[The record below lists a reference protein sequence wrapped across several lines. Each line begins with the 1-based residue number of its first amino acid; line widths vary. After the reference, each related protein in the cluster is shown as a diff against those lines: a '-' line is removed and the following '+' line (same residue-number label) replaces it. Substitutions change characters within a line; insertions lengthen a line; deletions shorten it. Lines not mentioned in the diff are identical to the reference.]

1 MGSVLISTAQG
12 GYNIATVQGTTT
24 NFATGDGVT
33 TPSTS
38 KPSAGVVFD
47 ATVNNEL
54 PSLIRI
60 VPFVRTNSLTS
71 ASMRLIG
78 WTQYANAVW
87 IPTTIAYFDLTQG
100 SGPSATIDGNT
111 TYFYA
116 TMTQATGSG
125 LGTPTANV
133 YSPATLSPAGIGAAS
148 AVCDMAGFQVVTMQ
162 FEASGNATAG
172 VLWATL

>member
-1 MGSVLISTAQG
+1 MGSMLISTAQG

-24 NFATGDGVT
+24 NFATGAGVT
-33 TPSTS
+33 DPSTS

-60 VPFVRTNSLTS
+60 VPFVRTNSLTNP
-71 ASMRLIG
+71 SMRLIG

-87 IPTTIAYFDLTQG
+87 IPTTIAYFDLVQG
-100 SGPSATIDGNT
+100 SGPSATIDGAT
-111 TYFYA
+111 TYFYD
-116 TMTQATGSG
+116 TMTQDSTAS
-125 LGTPTANV
+125 PEANV
-133 YSPATLSPAGIGAAS
+133 YSPGGFASAQVGAAS